1 MVRVTVVNLGLD
13 RSTNTPVV
21 VLQEEGGDRTL
32 QIFIGAPE
40 ANAIAIELRG
50 DKPARPMTH
59 DLFRQ
64 VIEGLGGSL
73 RRVNITGIRE
83 NTYLAEL
90 LVNRGEQVLEVDA
103 RPSDSIALALRF
115 DAPIFLNEELFGD
128 ADAMPGPPPDEE
140 AADADALKRFLS
152 RLNPEDLGRFQP

>member
-64 VIEGLGGSL
+64 VIEGLGGSSA
-73 RRVNITGIRE
+73 G
-83 NTYLAEL
+83 
-90 LVNRGEQVLEVDA
+90 
-103 RPSDSIALALRF
+103 
-115 DAPIFLNEELFGD
+115 
-128 ADAMPGPPPDEE
+128 
-140 AADADALKRFLS
+140 
-152 RLNPEDLGRFQP
+152 